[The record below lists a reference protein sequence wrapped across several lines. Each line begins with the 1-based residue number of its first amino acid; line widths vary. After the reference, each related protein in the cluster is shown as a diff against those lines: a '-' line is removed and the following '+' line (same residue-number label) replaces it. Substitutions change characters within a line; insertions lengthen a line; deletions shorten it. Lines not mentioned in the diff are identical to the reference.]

1 MLQGENFACL
11 ISLPAAGVHL
21 VISSRFFLYTFCL
34 SADQQ
39 HDWKTLLLALRTFG
53 VHLDDR
59 CFGFL
64 ILNVIMFWG
73 KEVVLRLGNSFIWGQ
88 SGLLMEFRCVKIRLV
103 LLNEE
108 FCNPT
113 PRGEHF
119 QYIRGGSDVI
129 RVYVSLST
137 CELM

>member
-1 MLQGENFACL
+1 MF
-11 ISLPAAGVHL
+11 L
-21 VISSRFFLYTFCL
+21 VPYFKR
-34 SADQQ
+34 D
-39 HDWKTLLLALRTFG
+39 
-53 VHLDDR
+53 
-59 CFGFL
+59 
-64 ILNVIMFWG
+64 NVLG
-73 KEVVLRLGNSFIWGQ
+73 GGGRLRLGNSFIWGQ

-103 LLNEE
+103 LLNEG

-113 PRGEHF
+113 PRGGHF

>member
-1 MLQGENFACL
+1 
-11 ISLPAAGVHL
+11 
-21 VISSRFFLYTFCL
+21 
-34 SADQQ
+34 
-39 HDWKTLLLALRTFG
+39 
-53 VHLDDR
+53 
-59 CFGFL
+59 
-64 ILNVIMFWG
+64 
-73 KEVVLRLGNSFIWGQ
+73 
-88 SGLLMEFRCVKIRLV
+88 MEFKRVKIQLV

-113 PRGEHF
+113 PGGGHF